1 LLREKPEPEVGFDVA
16 VKIDPPDAP
25 CTAAAS
31 PSAYRNEPVG
41 PFEVALHS
49 GYYERVGFL
58 V

>member
-1 LLREKPEPEVGFDVA
+1 MREAPDPEVGFDVA
-16 VKIDPPDAP
+16 VKIDPPDPP
-25 CTAAAS
+25 CTAAAA
-31 PSAYRNEPVG
+31 PAAYRDEPVG